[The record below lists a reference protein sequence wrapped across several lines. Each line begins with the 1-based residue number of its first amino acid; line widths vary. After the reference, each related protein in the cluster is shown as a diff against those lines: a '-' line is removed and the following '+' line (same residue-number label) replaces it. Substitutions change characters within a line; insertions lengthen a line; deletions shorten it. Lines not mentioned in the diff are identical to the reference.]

1 MHFPNLPFLL
11 APFLY
16 NVVVS
21 GWQASAADDLSVLA
35 TETAKANN
43 DSLLWGPYK
52 SNLYFGVRP
61 RIANSLSAGLMWA
74 KVDNYATAQASMF
87 GAPQSAIQRA
97 TALQ

>member
-1 MHFPNLPFLL
+1 MHFPNLRFLL

-21 GWQASAADDLSVLA
+21 GWQAAADDLSVLA